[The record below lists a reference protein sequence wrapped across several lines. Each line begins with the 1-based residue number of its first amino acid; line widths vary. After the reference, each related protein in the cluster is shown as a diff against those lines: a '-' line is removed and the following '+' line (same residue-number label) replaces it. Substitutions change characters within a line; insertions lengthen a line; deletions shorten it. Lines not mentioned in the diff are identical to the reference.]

1 MASPIEVSTSLAPS
15 ALKQLEN
22 SGFYW
27 LVSVVPQRQFTRRA
41 SNSLFHIS
49 WIHNCS
55 CLTRSAGSVR
65 HEFSKPFVCVNSS
78 CFLCKS
84 VLFHVGHTS
93 VVAVVRKM
101 IPVFTKQTHNFRK
114 GQNFVLKTVFLL
126 PHAVLI
132 LSLILLW
139 PTAWLETS
147 FWLLRLQCHWNS
159 KLRIKLIDI
168 FDAVF

>member
-1 MASPIEVSTSLAPS
+1 MSSPVEVSTSLPPS

-22 SGFYW
+22 SGFYQS
-27 LVSVVPQRQFTRRA
+27 VSVLPQRQFPRKA

-55 CLTRSAGSVR
+55 CLRSAENVW
-65 HEFSKPFVCVNSS
+65 HEFSEPFISVNSS

-84 VLFHVGHTS
+84 IIFHAAHTG

-101 IPVFTKQTHNFRK
+101 IPVFTKQTHNFWKR
-114 GQNFVLKTVFLL
+114 QNFVLKTVFLL
-126 PHAVLI
+126 SHAVLM

-139 PTAWLETS
+139 STVWLATS
-147 FWLLRLQCHWNS
+147 FCLLRLQCHWNNS
-159 KLRIKLIDI
+159 KLRIKLVDT
-168 FDAVF
+168 FDAMF